1 MDKNDYQGYYDSIWE
16 EIEPHRRKTENKKQ
30 KKTGIPYVIVITTAV
45 VLFLILLIFN
55 VTPVRGL
62 ILPYFEKVT
71 GTAGSFIES
80 SALLQNQ
87 KTRAVIMTL
96 IPRVFVLLVCFP
108 VHECAHAWT
117 AYKLGDNTAKMR
129 GRTSL
134 NPFKHLTLIGS
145 IMILAAGVGYAKP
158 VPVNPDN
165 FNNRKTGM
173 ALTAFAGPLSN
184 MIMAIL
190 FLVLTRWI
198 VKSGN
203 ADNYYLLFFT
213 INAAYINVSLALFNM
228 IPIPPLDG
236 SKVFGIVFSD
246 NLYDWFLNK
255 GQAVIVIVLVAIIL
269 MSRSGFNPLGIVS
282 DRVFDMLYRLV
293 VVM

>member
-16 EIEPHRRKTENKKQ
+16 EIEPHKRKGENKKQ
-30 KKTGIPYVIVITTAV
+30 KQTGIPVVIVIIVAA
-45 VLFLILLIFN
+45 VLFLVLLIFN
-55 VTPVRGL
+55 VAPVRGL
-62 ILPYFEKVT
+62 ILPYFEKIT

-80 SALLQNQ
+80 STLLQNQ
-87 KTRAVIMTL
+87 KTRALILTL

-117 AYKLGDNTAKMR
+117 AYKLGDYTAKMK
-129 GRTSL
+129 GRISL

-158 VPVNPDN
+158 VPVNPNN
-165 FNNRKTGM
+165 FNNRKSGM

-184 MIMAIL
+184 MIMTIL

-198 VKSGN
+198 VKSGSV
-203 ADNYYLLFFT
+203 DNYYLMFFT

-236 SKVFGIVFSD
+236 SKVFGIVFTED
-246 NLYDWFLNK
+246 LYDWFLNK
-255 GQAVIVIVLVAIIL
+255 GQAAIMIVLVAVIL

-282 DRVFDMLYRLV
+282 DRAFDVLYRLV
-293 VVM
+293 VAM

>member
-16 EIEPHRRKTENKKQ
+16 EIEPHKRKGGNKKQ
-30 KKTGIPYVIVITTAV
+30 KQTGIPVVIVIIVAA
-45 VLFLILLIFN
+45 VLFLVLLIFN
-55 VTPVRGL
+55 VAPVRGL
-62 ILPYFEKVT
+62 ILSYFEKIT
-71 GTAGSFIES
+71 GMAGSFIES

-87 KTRAVIMTL
+87 NTRAL
-96 IPRVFVLLVCFP
+96 ILTMLRRVFVLLVCFP

-117 AYKLGDNTAKMR
+117 AYKLGDYTAKMK
-129 GRTSL
+129 GRISL

-145 IMILAAGVGYAKP
+145 IMILASGVGYAKP
-158 VPVNPDN
+158 VPVNPNN
-165 FNNRKTGM
+165 FNNRKAGM

-184 MIMAIL
+184 MIMTIL

-198 VKSGN
+198 VKSGSAN
-203 ADNYYLLFFT
+203 NYYLMFFT

-236 SKVFGIVFSD
+236 SKVFGIVFTED
-246 NLYDWFLNK
+246 LYDWFLNK
-255 GQAVIVIVLVAIIL
+255 GQAAIMIVLVAVIL

-282 DRVFDMLYRLV
+282 DRVFDVLYRLV
-293 VVM
+293 VAM